1 MNEEEIY
8 ARARDLVDLV
18 AQDASCRRSFDD
30 GLAIVEHVTALD
42 EHGRHAGRFLVAIR
56 RLP

>member
-18 AQDASCRRSFDD
+18 AQDASCLRAFDAND
-30 GLAIVEHVTALD
+30 TVREHVTAID
-42 EHGRHAGRFLVAIR
+42 DDGRTAGRFRVTVE
-56 RLP
+56 RLS